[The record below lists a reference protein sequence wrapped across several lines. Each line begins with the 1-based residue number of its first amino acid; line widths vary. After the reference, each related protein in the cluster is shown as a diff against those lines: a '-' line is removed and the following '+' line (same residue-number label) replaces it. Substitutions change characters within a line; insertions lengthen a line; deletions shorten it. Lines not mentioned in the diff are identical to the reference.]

1 MRVAIHRSWTSPA
14 RFMRRWTLNCPLLN
28 LPREFD
34 AGNDDGGMAKALE
47 TQHGARATLDTSVV
61 LFDDII
67 EVSHKTGSAYFVG
80 SPSPAGGPPPRD
92 ARFDNRP
99 G

>member
-1 MRVAIHRSWTSPA
+1 
-14 RFMRRWTLNCPLLN
+14 MRRWTLNCPFLN
-28 LPREFD
+28 IPREFD

-67 EVSHKTGSAYFVG
+67 LKTVLV
-80 SPSPAGGPPPRD
+80 
-92 ARFDNRP
+92 
-99 G
+99 